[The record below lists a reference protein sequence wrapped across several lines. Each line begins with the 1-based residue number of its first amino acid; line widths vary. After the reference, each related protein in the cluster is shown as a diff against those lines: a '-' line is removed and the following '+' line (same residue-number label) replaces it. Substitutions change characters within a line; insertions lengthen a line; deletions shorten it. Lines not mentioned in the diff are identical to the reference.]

1 MSPAQH
7 SPARLFITLLVL
19 LFLIEG
25 GLMLGL
31 HYILP
36 EDTSVWIE
44 AAADATLLT
53 VSASIVAWWLFM
65 RPLAFALRSETARA
79 RAVMDTA
86 AEGIITIDEGGVIDS
101 FNRAA
106 EHMFGWEAGEAVGKN
121 VSILVPEPHASAHDG
136 YVARYLRTGEARVI
150 GKARELSALRKDGTQ
165 FPIELNLREVRFGG
179 ERYFTAIIRDIAE
192 RKQAE
197 AERGQLAAIVQSSDD
212 AIVSRDLDRRITS
225 WNATAERLFG
235 YTAAEVIGRN
245 SSLIIP
251 PDQEAPAAQNRELL
265 ASGQPIPAYDAIRL
279 TKDGRRIDV
288 STTQSPIKD
297 AGGKV
302 IGVSLVFRDITERKQ
317 AEGEIRRL
325 AHYDGLTG
333 LPNRRLFYD
342 RLGQAIAIAKRN
354 RHELALLYL
363 DLDGFKA
370 VNDTLGHDAGDELL
384 KAAAGRIRQKLRES
398 DTVARL
404 GGDEFTVILPMIAG
418 REDVAKV
425 AEKILGALSTSFSL
439 SGRKEEPRVGVSIG
453 IAVYPADARDTD
465 ALVKAADTAMYCA
478 KQSKNSFHFFAATDA
493 APDERLGA

>member
-31 HYILP
+31 HHILP
-36 EDTSVWIE
+36 QDSSVWVE

-65 RPLAFALRSETARA
+65 RPLALALRSETARA

-86 AEGIITIDEGGVIDS
+86 AEGIITIDERGIIES

-106 EHMFGWEAGEAVGKN
+106 EEMFGYETGEALGKN
-121 VSILVPEPHASAHDG
+121 VRILVPEPYASAHDG
-136 YVARYLRTGEARVI
+136 YIARYLRTEEAHVI
-150 GKARELSALRKDGTQ
+150 GKARELSALRKDGTEL
-165 FPIELNLREVRFGG
+165 PIELNLTEIRFGG
-179 ERYFTAIIRDIAE
+179 ERYFTAIIRDVA
-192 RKQAE
+192 
-197 AERGQLAAIVQSSDD
+197 
-212 AIVSRDLDRRITS
+212 
-225 WNATAERLFG
+225 
-235 YTAAEVIGRN
+235 
-245 SSLIIP
+245 
-251 PDQEAPAAQNRELL
+251 
-265 ASGQPIPAYDAIRL
+265 
-279 TKDGRRIDV
+279 
-288 STTQSPIKD
+288 
-297 AGGKV
+297 
-302 IGVSLVFRDITERKQ
+302 ERKQ

-342 RLGQAIAIAKRN
+342 RLVQAIALAKRN

-384 KAAAGRIRQKLRES
+384 KAAAGRIQHRLRES
-398 DTVARL
+398 DTVARI
-404 GGDEFTVILPMIAG
+404 GGDEFTVILPMIAS
-418 REDVAKV
+418 RADVAKV

-453 IAVYPADARDTD
+453 VAVYPTDARDMD
-465 ALVKAADTAMYCA
+465 ALVKAADTAMYSA
-478 KQSKNSFHFFAATDA
+478 KQSKNTFRFFAATDA
-493 APDERLGA
+493 APDERPGA

>member
-31 HYILP
+31 HHILP
-36 EDTSVWIE
+36 QDSSVWVE

-65 RPLAFALRSETARA
+65 RPLALALRSETARA

-86 AEGIITIDEGGVIDS
+86 AEGIITIDERGIIES

-106 EHMFGWEAGEAVGKN
+106 EEMFGYEAGEALGKN
-121 VSILVPEPHASAHDG
+121 VRILVPEPYASAHDG
-136 YVARYLRTGEARVI
+136 YIARYLRTEEAHVI
-150 GKARELSALRKDGTQ
+150 GKARELSALRKDGTEL
-165 FPIELNLREVRFGG
+165 PIELNLTEIRFGG
-179 ERYFTAIIRDIAE
+179 ERYFTAIIRDVA
-192 RKQAE
+192 
-197 AERGQLAAIVQSSDD
+197 
-212 AIVSRDLDRRITS
+212 
-225 WNATAERLFG
+225 
-235 YTAAEVIGRN
+235 
-245 SSLIIP
+245 
-251 PDQEAPAAQNRELL
+251 
-265 ASGQPIPAYDAIRL
+265 
-279 TKDGRRIDV
+279 
-288 STTQSPIKD
+288 
-297 AGGKV
+297 
-302 IGVSLVFRDITERKQ
+302 ERKQ

-342 RLGQAIAIAKRN
+342 RLVQAIAFAKRN

-384 KAAAGRIRQKLRES
+384 KAAAGRIQHRLRES
-398 DTVARL
+398 DTVARI
-404 GGDEFTVILPMIAG
+404 GGDEFTVILPMIAS
-418 REDVAKV
+418 RADVAKV

-453 IAVYPADARDTD
+453 IAVYPADARDMD
-465 ALVKAADTAMYCA
+465 ALVKAADTAMYSA
-478 KQSKNSFHFFAATDA
+478 KQSKNTFRFFAATDA
-493 APDERLGA
+493 APDERPGA

>member
-19 LFLIEG
+19 LFVIEG

-36 EDTSVWIE
+36 VDSSVWVE

-65 RPLAFALRSETARA
+65 RPLALALRSETARA
-79 RAVMDTA
+79 KAVMDTA
-86 AEGIITIDEGGVIDS
+86 AEGIITIDERGIIES

-106 EHMFGWEAGEAVGKN
+106 EEMFGYETGEALGKN
-121 VSILVPEPHASAHDG
+121 VRILVPEPHASAHDG
-136 YVARYLRTGEARVI
+136 YIARYLRTEEAHVI
-150 GKARELSALRKDGTQ
+150 GKARELSALRKDGTEL
-165 FPIELNLREVRFGG
+165 PIELNLTEIRFGG
-179 ERYFTAIIRDIAE
+179 ERYFTAIIRDVA
-192 RKQAE
+192 
-197 AERGQLAAIVQSSDD
+197 
-212 AIVSRDLDRRITS
+212 
-225 WNATAERLFG
+225 
-235 YTAAEVIGRN
+235 
-245 SSLIIP
+245 
-251 PDQEAPAAQNRELL
+251 
-265 ASGQPIPAYDAIRL
+265 
-279 TKDGRRIDV
+279 
-288 STTQSPIKD
+288 
-297 AGGKV
+297 
-302 IGVSLVFRDITERKQ
+302 ERKQ

-342 RLGQAIAIAKRN
+342 RLVQAIALAKRN

-384 KAAAGRIRQKLRES
+384 KAAAGRIQHRLRES
-398 DTVARL
+398 DTVARI
-404 GGDEFTVILPMIAG
+404 GGDEFTVILPMIAS
-418 REDVAKV
+418 RADVAKV

-453 IAVYPADARDTD
+453 VAVYPTDAQDMD
-465 ALVKAADTAMYCA
+465 ALVKAADTAMYSA
-478 KQSKNSFHFFAATDA
+478 KQSKNTFHFFAATDA
-493 APDERLGA
+493 APDARLGA

>member
-1 MSPAQH
+1 MSPEQF
-7 SPARLFITLLVL
+7 SPLRLFVTLLVL
-19 LFLIEG
+19 IFG
-25 GLMLGL
+25 
-31 HYILP
+31 
-36 EDTSVWIE
+36 IE
-44 AAADATLLT
+44 AALMLVLHLAFPMGASWWVEAMVDAALLT
-53 VSASIVAWWLFM
+53 VIVSVFIWRLLM
-65 RPLAFALRSETARA
+65 RPLAFALQSETARA

-86 AEGIITIDEGGVIDS
+86 AEGIITIDERGVIDS

-136 YVARYLRTGEARVI
+136 YIARYLRTGEAHVI
-150 GKARELSALRKDGTQ
+150 GRPRELSALRKHGMQ

-179 ERYFTAIIRDIAE
+179 ERYFTAIIRDITE
-192 RKQAE
+192 RKRAE

-225 WNATAERLFG
+225 WNAAAERLFG

-251 PDQEAPAAQNRELL
+251 PDEEAQAAQNRALL
-265 ASGQPIPAYDAIRL
+265 ASGQPIPAYDAVRL

-302 IGVSLVFRDITERKQ
+302 IGVSLVFRDISERKQ
-317 AEGEIRRL
+317 AEEEIRRL

-342 RLGQAIAIAKRN
+342 RLGQAIALAKRN

-370 VNDTLGHDAGDELL
+370 VNDTLGHDAGDELADVLMSRYEKASTLITSNRALDDWAKLLGDAVVVTPLLDRLMHHGHLL
-384 KAAAGRIRQKLRES
+384 KFEGKSWRLKEAAA
-398 DTVARL
+398 RL
-404 GGDEFTVILPMIAG
+404 
-418 REDVAKV
+418 AKR
-425 AEKILGALSTSFSL
+425 GS
-439 SGRKEEPRVGVSIG
+439 
-453 IAVYPADARDTD
+453 AD
-465 ALVKAADTAMYCA
+465 
-478 KQSKNSFHFFAATDA
+478 
-493 APDERLGA
+493 

>member
-7 SPARLFITLLVL
+7 SPARLFITLLGL
-19 LFLIEG
+19 IFCIEG
-25 GLMLGL
+25 VLMLGL
-31 HYILP
+31 HYAFPAGIA
-36 EDTSVWIE
+36 VWAE
-44 AAADATLLT
+44 ALIDATLLT
-53 VSASIVAWWLFM
+53 IFSSIFVWRLLM
-65 RPLAFALRSETARA
+65 RPLAFALRSEAARA

-86 AEGIITIDEGGVIDS
+86 AEGIITIDERGIIES

-106 EHMFGWEAGEAVGKN
+106 EQMFGYEAGEALGKN
-121 VSILVPEPHASAHDG
+121 VRMLVPEPHASAHDG
-136 YVARYLRTGEARVI
+136 YVARYLRTGEARFI
-150 GKARELSALRKDGTQ
+150 GKTREVRALRKDGTE
-165 FPIELNLREVRFGG
+165 FPIEINLTEIRFAGG
-179 ERYFTAIIRDIAE
+179 RYFTAIIRDVTE

-212 AIVSRDLDRRITS
+212 AIFSCELDRRITT
-225 WNATAERLFG
+225 WNAAAERLFG
-235 YTAAEVIGRN
+235 YTAAEIIGRN

-251 PDQEAPAAQNRELL
+251 PDQEAQAAQNRALL
-265 ASGQPIPAYDAIRL
+265 ACGQPIPTYDAVRL

-317 AEGEIRRL
+317 TEEEIRRI

-333 LPNRRLFYD
+333 LPNRRLFRD
-342 RLGQAIAIAKRN
+342 RLVQAIALAKRN

-384 KAAAGRIRQKLRES
+384 KAAAGRIRHRLRES
-398 DTVARL
+398 DTVARI
-404 GGDEFTVILPMIAG
+404 GGDEFTVILPMIAS
-418 REDVAKV
+418 RADVAKV

-453 IAVYPADARDTD
+453 IAVYPADARDMD
-465 ALVKAADTAMYCA
+465 ALVKAADIAMYSA
-478 KQSKNSFHFFAATDA
+478 KRSKNTFHFFAATEA